1 MDESDGPAAPASG
14 SDPPTFEDLIAD
26 PEIAALLEF
35 APVPRRFKKE
45 GGWNAHM
52 QRLFIA
58 RLAVHGSPGK
68 ACDEVGMYRSGIDK
82 VFKSAGAE
90 SFRKAWAKAVELAE
104 RRRAE
109 QAAKGHASVAGLKLP
124 FVDNRRKP
132 RPPPSR
138 PELSDADR
146 ARAEAEPGDTGEEL
160 TKVLMR
166 RFVIKVGQEREA
178 RLKGEIVAA
187 DFYLRQIS
195 FFEVAIDLA
204 STDLFA
210 ALEGLRRGGHGLLD
224 IAETHASR
232 FIDALRRA
240 AWAEAGEPP
249 RPPLRDDLMQ
259 DHGEFRTEPLECTW
273 GGLAESHEEQRA
285 RFADRHR
292 RDAEAQL
299 RWEAEAYAEWERR
312 WDSPSPHLGG
322 EGRGEG
328 AERDPGEGANDP

>member
-1 MDESDGPAAPASG
+1 MDESNGPAAPVSG
-14 SDPPTFEDLIAD
+14 SDIPTFEALAAD
-26 PEIAALLEF
+26 PEIAPLLDF

-90 SFRKAWAKAVELAE
+90 SFRDAWAKAVELAE

-124 FVDNRRKP
+124 FVDNRRKT

-138 PELSDADR
+138 PEPSGADR
-146 ARAEAEPGDTGEEL
+146 ARAEADDIEEL
-160 TKVLMR
+160 TKVLLR
-166 RFVIKVGQEREA
+166 RFIIKVGQEREA
-178 RLKGEIVAA
+178 RLKGEIAAA
-187 DFYLRQIS
+187 DFYLRQVS

-210 ALEGLRRGGHGLLD
+210 ALEGLRRGGHHLIE
-224 IAETHASR
+224 IAETDASR

-249 RPPLRDDLMQ
+249 RPPLRDDLTSQISPAMAAFSV
-259 DHGEFRTEPLECTW
+259 DLEPNHERLVPCLFRRNRCRTT
-273 GGLAESHEEQRA
+273 
-285 RFADRHR
+285 
-292 RDAEAQL
+292 
-299 RWEAEAYAEWERR
+299 
-312 WDSPSPHLGG
+312 
-322 EGRGEG
+322 
-328 AERDPGEGANDP
+328 